1 MYRTIIINKKKNK
14 MKRLGTGTGT
24 GTGQRTTYVRRYAGP
39 VDRDG
44 TSKVGTYM
52 SGRGGNVGSFG
63 IWFVVNNFL
72 DFWNEITCY
81 LYGGVVDVTFVT

>member
-1 MYRTIIINKKKNK
+1 

-24 GTGQRTTYVRRYAGP
+24 GQRTIYVRRYAGP

-44 TSKVGTYM
+44 TSKVG
-52 SGRGGNVGSFG
+52 SNVGSFG

-72 DFWNEITCY
+72 DLWNEITCY

>member
-1 MYRTIIINKKKNK
+1 M
-14 MKRLGTGTGT
+14 
-24 GTGQRTTYVRRYAGP
+24 
-39 VDRDG
+39 DRDG
-44 TSKVGTYM
+44 TSKVGTC

>member
-1 MYRTIIINKKKNK
+1 
-14 MKRLGTGTGT
+14 MKRLGTGT
-24 GTGQRTTYVRRYAGP
+24 GTGQRTTYVGRYLGYAGP

-44 TSKVGTYM
+44 TSKVGTC

-72 DFWNEITCY
+72 DIWNEITCY

>member
-1 MYRTIIINKKKNK
+1 

-63 IWFVVNNFL
+63 IWF
-72 DFWNEITCY
+72 C
-81 LYGGVVDVTFVT
+81 G